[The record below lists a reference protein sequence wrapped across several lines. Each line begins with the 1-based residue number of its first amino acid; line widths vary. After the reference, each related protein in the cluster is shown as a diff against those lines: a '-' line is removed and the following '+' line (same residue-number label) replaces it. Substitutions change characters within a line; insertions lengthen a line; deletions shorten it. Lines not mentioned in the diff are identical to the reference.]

1 MEIDEIKSIWSDMN
15 ARLEKNESLNKKILN
30 EIMDNRHQTAKEKL
44 MKYEVRYLILS
55 TVFSLIT
62 PLYYFSG
69 IFSLVGCALFAGLF
83 VVAALWQ
90 VYKIVLLREM
100 KMDVVSTTE
109 LLQKSLK
116 FKIITRL
123 RTIIGLSLV
132 IPFFAVFL
140 MVSPQLIKPEI
151 MVGMGV
157 GLVVG
162 LIIGLT
168 DYFRN
173 QKDIDKLINCYKDIH
188 ELKSEVE

>member
-55 TVFSLIT
+55 VVFSLIT

-69 IFSLVGCALFAGLF
+69 IFSLVGCMLFAGLF
-83 VVAALWQ
+83 VVAAFWQ

-123 RTIIGLSLV
+123 RTIIGLSLM
-132 IPFFAVFL
+132 IPFFVVFL

-173 QKDIDKLINCYKDIH
+173 QKDIDKLISCYKDIH
-188 ELKSEVE
+188 ELKS

>member
-1 MEIDEIKSIWSDMN
+1 MN

-55 TVFSLIT
+55 VVFSLIT

-69 IFSLVGCALFAGLF
+69 IFSLVGGLLFAGLF
-83 VVAALWQ
+83 VVAAFWQ

-123 RTIIGLSLV
+123 RTIIGLSLM
-132 IPFFAVFL
+132 IPFFVVFL

-173 QKDIDKLINCYKDIH
+173 QKDIDKLISCYKDIH
-188 ELKSEVE
+188 ELKS

>member
-30 EIMDNRHQTAKEKL
+30 EIMDNRYQTAKEKL

-55 TVFSLIT
+55 VVFSLIT

-69 IFSLVGCALFAGLF
+69 IFSLVGCMLFAGLF
-83 VVAALWQ
+83 VVAAFWQ

-123 RTIIGLSLV
+123 RTIIGLSLM
-132 IPFFAVFL
+132 IPFFVVFL

-173 QKDIDKLINCYKDIH
+173 QKDIDKLISCYKDIH
-188 ELKSEVE
+188 ELKS

>member
-55 TVFSLIT
+55 VVFSLIT

-69 IFSLVGCALFAGLF
+69 IFSLVGCLLFAGLF
-83 VVAALWQ
+83 VVAAFWQ

-116 FKIITRL
+116 FKIIKVQNHYTVANHYRL
-123 RTIIGLSLV
+123 IVNDS
-132 IPFFAVFL
+132 VFCRVL
-140 MVSPQLIKPEI
+140 DGQSPINKAGNYGRNGCWTGCGINYRLDRLFQKSKRHRQTDQL
-151 MVGMGV
+151 
-157 GLVVG
+157 L
-162 LIIGLT
+162 
-168 DYFRN
+168 
-173 QKDIDKLINCYKDIH
+173 
-188 ELKSEVE
+188 

>member
-1 MEIDEIKSIWSDMN
+1 MEIDEIKSIWNDMN

-44 MKYEVRYLILS
+44 MKYEVRYLVIS
-55 TVFSLIT
+55 AAFSLIT
-62 PLYYFSG
+62 PFYYYSAGIFPLAGCIMFSG
-69 IFSLVGCALFAGLF
+69 LFLL
-83 VVAALWQ
+83 AAIWQ
-90 VYKIVLLREM
+90 VYKIVLLRKM
-100 KMDVVSTTE
+100 KMDEFSTSE

-123 RTIIGLSLV
+123 RTIIGLSLM
-132 IPFFAVFL
+132 IPFFVIFFMLNPRLMQPTILAV
-140 MVSPQLIKPEI
+140 
-151 MVGMGV
+151 MGV
-157 GLVVG
+157 GVVVG

-188 ELKSEVE
+188 ELKY

>member
-55 TVFSLIT
+55 AVFSLIT

-69 IFSLVGCALFAGLF
+69 IFSLVGCLLFAGLF
-83 VVAALWQ
+83 VVAAFWQ

-123 RTIIGLSLV
+123 RTIIGLSLM
-132 IPFFAVFL
+132 IPFFVVFL

-188 ELKSEVE
+188 ELKS

>member
-55 TVFSLIT
+55 VVFSLIT

-69 IFSLVGCALFAGLF
+69 IFSLVWCMLFAGLF
-83 VVAALWQ
+83 VVAAFWQ

-123 RTIIGLSLV
+123 RTIIGLSLM
-132 IPFFAVFL
+132 IPFFVVFL

-173 QKDIDKLINCYKDIH
+173 QKDIDKLISCYKDIH
-188 ELKSEVE
+188 ELKS

>member
-55 TVFSLIT
+55 AVFSLIT

-69 IFSLVGCALFAGLF
+69 IFSLVGCVLFAGLF
-83 VVAALWQ
+83 VVAAFWQ

-123 RTIIGLSLV
+123 RTIIGLSLM
-132 IPFFAVFL
+132 IPFFVVFL

-188 ELKSEVE
+188 ELKS

>member
-55 TVFSLIT
+55 VVFSLIT

-69 IFSLVGCALFAGLF
+69 IFSLVGCVLFAGLF
-83 VVAALWQ
+83 VVAAFWQ

-123 RTIIGLSLV
+123 RTIIGLSLM
-132 IPFFAVFL
+132 IPFFVVFL

-188 ELKSEVE
+188 ELKS

>member
-55 TVFSLIT
+55 VVFSLIT

-69 IFSLVGCALFAGLF
+69 IFSLVGCLLFAGLF
-83 VVAALWQ
+83 VVAAFWQ

-123 RTIIGLSLV
+123 RTIIGLSLM
-132 IPFFAVFL
+132 IPFFVVFL

-188 ELKSEVE
+188 ELKS

>member
-1 MEIDEIKSIWSDMN
+1 M
-15 ARLEKNESLNKKILN
+15 
-30 EIMDNRHQTAKEKL
+30 
-44 MKYEVRYLILS
+44 
-55 TVFSLIT
+55 
-62 PLYYFSG
+62 
-69 IFSLVGCALFAGLF
+69 FAGLF
-83 VVAALWQ
+83 VLAALWQ
-90 VYKIVLLREM
+90 VYKIVLLREL

-123 RTIIGLSLV
+123 RTIIGLSLT
-132 IPFFAVFL
+132 IPFFAIFL
-140 MVSPQLIKPEI
+140 MISPQLIKPEI
-151 MVGMGV
+151 LTGMGV

-188 ELKSEVE
+188 ELKY

>member
-55 TVFSLIT
+55 AVFSLIT
-62 PLYYFSG
+62 PLYYYAG
-69 IFSLVGCALFAGLF
+69 IFSLAGCSMFAGLF
-83 VVAALWQ
+83 VLAALWQ
-90 VYKIVLLREM
+90 VYKIVLLREL

-123 RTIIGLSLV
+123 RTIIGLSLT
-132 IPFFAVFL
+132 IPFFAIFL
-140 MVSPQLIKPEI
+140 MISPQLIKPEI
-151 MVGMGV
+151 MTGMGV

-188 ELKSEVE
+188 ELKY

>member
-55 TVFSLIT
+55 AVFSLIT
-62 PLYYFSG
+62 PLYYYAG
-69 IFSLVGCALFAGLF
+69 IFSLVGSIMFSGLF
-83 VVAALWQ
+83 VLAALWQ

-123 RTIIGLSLV
+123 RTIVGLALM
-132 IPFFAVFL
+132 IPFFVVFF
-140 MVSPQLIKPEI
+140 MISPQLIKPEI
-151 MVGMGV
+151 LIGMGV

-188 ELKSEVE
+188 ELKY

>member
-55 TVFSLIT
+55 VVFSLIT

-69 IFSLVGCALFAGLF
+69 IFSLVGGLLFAGLF
-83 VVAALWQ
+83 VVAAFWQ

-123 RTIIGLSLV
+123 RTIIGLSLM
-132 IPFFAVFL
+132 IPFFVVFL

-188 ELKSEVE
+188 ELKSCVG

>member
-55 TVFSLIT
+55 VVFSLIT

-69 IFSLVGCALFAGLF
+69 IFSLVGCMLFAGLF
-83 VVAALWQ
+83 VVAAFWQ

-123 RTIIGLSLV
+123 RTIIGLSLM
-132 IPFFAVFL
+132 IPFFVVFL

-188 ELKSEVE
+188 ELKS

>member
-1 MEIDEIKSIWSDMN
+1 MN

-55 TVFSLIT
+55 VVFSLIT

-69 IFSLVGCALFAGLF
+69 IFSLVGCVLFAGLF
-83 VVAALWQ
+83 VVAAFWQ

-123 RTIIGLSLV
+123 RTIIGLSLM
-132 IPFFAVFL
+132 IPFFVVFL

-188 ELKSEVE
+188 ELMS

>member
-69 IFSLVGCALFAGLF
+69 IFSLVGCVLFAGLF

>member
-55 TVFSLIT
+55 VVFSLIT

-69 IFSLVGCALFAGLF
+69 IFSLVGCVLFAGLF
-83 VVAALWQ
+83 VVAAFWQ

-123 RTIIGLSLV
+123 RTIIGLSLM
-132 IPFFAVFL
+132 IPFFVVFL

-173 QKDIDKLINCYKDIH
+173 QKDIDKLISCYKDIH
-188 ELKSEVE
+188 ELKS